1 MVWPVRKT
9 TDIITTDSAGNT
21 VEAVAVYATD
31 VPVQD
36 AAGRWV
42 DPVAA
47 EESDVGF
54 PVRLVDAMIAED
66 STGRPVDATPIRGVG
81 PSYDSDAQAF
91 FDRLPAQ
98 PSAARK
104 ALVNDMI
111 VAAKDNGWWAE
122 TDALHLM
129 AFGLGD
135 PGDTTTD
142 DATAA
147 LFNLRQDAYHLTA
160 FNSPA
165 FTTDRGYA
173 GNGVSAYLST
183 NFNPTT
189 AVAANFQRDD
199 ANFAIWSLT
208 SATGVVSDA
217 GYYGGA
223 NGVTLQCRDGTN
235 NFTGRINQA
244 SVAASAGNTDGKGL
258 YEVDRNA
265 ASGTGAIASRKNG
278 AVVTTNTT
286 SEVSTALLN
295 ASFQYLRYGTSSYSA
310 RQLAV
315 GLIGGSL
322 TPTQATA
329 RYNDILTYLQA
340 VGAVV

>member
-1 MVWPVRKT
+1 MTFAPVVV
-9 TDIITTDSAGNT
+9 
-21 VEAVAVYATD
+21 VESGGLPFTQVAE
-31 VPVQD
+31 
-36 AAGRWV
+36 G
-42 DPVAA
+42 
-47 EESDVGF
+47 
-54 PVRLVDAMIAED
+54 VDAPPFTVIDAGAPGISLVQSGAAPIALFNPD
-66 STGRPVDATPIRGVG
+66 GSRWSAYDPDAV
-81 PSYDSDAQAF
+81 AF

-104 ALVNDMI
+104 GLVNNLI

-135 PGDTTTD
+135 PGDTTAN
-142 DATAA
+142 DASAA
-147 LFNLRQDAYHLTA
+147 LINLRQDAYHLTA
-160 FNSPA
+160 FSGPT

-173 GNGVSAYLST
+173 GNGTSAYLST

-189 AVAANFQRDD
+189 AAAANFQRDD

-208 SATGVVSDA
+208 AAAGAVSDA

-223 NGVTLQCRDGTN
+223 NGVTIQCRDGTN

-286 SEVSTALLN
+286 SEASTALVN
-295 ASFQYLRYGTSSYSA
+295 ASLQYLRYGTSSYSA
-310 RQLAV
+310 RQFAV
-315 GLIGGSL
+315 GLIGGHL
-322 TPTQATA
+322 TDTHAA
-329 RYNDILTYLQA
+329 HRYSDILAYLQA
-340 VGAVV
+340 VGAVA

>member
-1 MVWPVRKT
+1 MVWPVRTT

-81 PSYDSDAQAF
+81 PSYDPDAQAF

-104 ALVNDMI
+104 LLVNNLV

-135 PGDTTTD
+135 PGDTTAN
-142 DATAA
+142 DASAA
-147 LFNLRQDAYHLTA
+147 RENLRQDAYHLTA
-160 FNSPA
+160 FSSPT
-165 FTTDRGYA
+165 FTTDRGYQGDGA
-173 GNGVSAYLST
+173 AAYLST

-189 AVAANFQRDD
+189 AAGANFTRND
-199 ANFAIWSLT
+199 ANFGIWSRT
-208 SATGVVSDA
+208 AGTGAISDA
-217 GYYGGA
+217 GYYGGS
-223 NGVTLQCRDGTN
+223 NGVTIQCRDTGN
-235 NFTGRINQA
+235 NVTARINQA
-244 SVAASAGNTDGKGL
+244 STSFTSGITDGTGL
-258 YEVDRNA
+258 FSANRSA
-265 ASGTGAIASRKNG
+265 ASGAG
-278 AVVTTNTT
+278 AVRISRNAVSLVTDDDA
-286 SEVSTALLN
+286 STALLN
-295 ASFQYLRYGTSSYSA
+295 AALQYLRYGTGSYSA
-310 RQLAV
+310 RQLAA
-315 GLIGGSL
+315 GFIGGSL
-322 TPTQATA
+322 TPTLETH

-340 VGAVV
+340 VGAVA